1 MNQTNIIQKRLVLNN
16 SMKFKP
22 TVLFSTFFLLSILIL
37 PADVFSQQVKVD
49 PFPIQSSTVL
59 EDLKNLKTANPKI
72 SAIELAAAGNEML
85 DKKGL
90 NFAFAFD
97 AATCE
102 KIKAAKA
109 KQKDP
114 NAPLKITAQLKS
126 VEAET
131 AYVVLPSIYLESN
144 ACGRCL
150 TTIPLLE
157 ATAQDFITIIK
168 NQNLKFLTPP
178 NFIADEVFLL
188 NNKSPNGKIRS
199 WKVPFRT
206 EPIGISPD
214 DKIIYLDLPN
224 SELKEIALL
233 IFEEGVF
240 QFYDKKDL
248 DLTEKS
254 VQPKTLPKSDDPN
267 AAFVS
272 FGTGDKT
279 RILEYKK
286 DCK

>member
-1 MNQTNIIQKRLVLNN
+1 
-16 SMKFKP
+16 MKFKLTILLP
-22 TVLFSTFFLLSILIL
+22 ILLLSFLIS
-37 PADVFSQQVKVD
+37 PVNIFSQQVKLD
-49 PFPIQSSTVL
+49 SLSIQPSTVL

-72 SAIELAAAGNEML
+72 SAAELAAAGNEML

-102 KIKAAKA
+102 KIKAVKA

-114 NAPLKITAQLKS
+114 NAPIKLNAQLKS

-131 AYVVLPSIYLESN
+131 ANVVLPPAYFESD

-157 ATAQDFITIIK
+157 ATKQDFITIIK
-168 NQNLKFLTPP
+168 DRNIKFYTPP

-188 NNKSPNGKIRS
+188 DNKAPNGTIRS
-199 WKVPFRT
+199 WKVPFRS
-206 EPIGISPD
+206 EPIGLSSD
-214 DKIIYLDLPN
+214 DKILYIDLPGN
-224 SELKEIALL
+224 ELKEIALL

-248 DLTEKS
+248 DLTEKP
-254 VQPKTLPKSDDPN
+254 VQPKTPPKNITDLN

-272 FGTGDKT
+272 FGAGDKT
-279 RILEYKK
+279 RILQYKK